1 MSKAEQS
8 FERLLIEIHDAGQA
22 WIDAQLTA
30 RQLEEDQKS
39 YLAAL
44 MNEMERTFDSKVSE
58 TKLDRLARGAQPYR
72 DYVVRQCTAW
82 AEAQR
87 LRVRYENL
95 QMLLEARRSELAME
109 RAKIEKGI
117 FHEGR

>member
-1 MSKAEQS
+1 MSKSES
-8 FERLLIEIHDAGQA
+8 FENLLIAINDAGMA
-22 WIDAQLTA
+22 WIDAQLKA
-30 RQLEEDQKS
+30 RQLEEDSKPF
-39 YLAAL
+39 LAAL
-44 MNEMERTFDSKVSE
+44 INELEPTFDGKVSE
-58 TKLDRLARGAQPYR
+58 SKLDRLARGSKAYR
-72 DYVVRQCTAW
+72 EYILSMCAAW

-87 LRVRYENL
+87 LKVRYENL